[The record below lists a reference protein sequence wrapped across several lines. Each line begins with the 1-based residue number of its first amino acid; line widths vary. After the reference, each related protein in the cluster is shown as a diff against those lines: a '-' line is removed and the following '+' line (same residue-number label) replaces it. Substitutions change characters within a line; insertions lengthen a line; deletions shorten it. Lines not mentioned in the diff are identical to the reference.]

1 MPYELG
7 DVVLIAFPFTDQ
19 VGQKQRP
26 AVIVSSPAYNTRRPD
41 LIAMA
46 ITSQL
51 RGKHEFAEVVI
62 DGWQEAGL
70 LKRSAIKPVIF
81 TVEQQLVR
89 RRLGKLSAHD
99 RAALKE
105 ALDLVIGTS

>member
-1 MPYELG
+1 MPYEFG
-7 DVVLIAFPFTDQ
+7 DIVLIAFPFTDH

-26 AVIVSSPAYNTRRPD
+26 AVVVSSPDYNSRRPD

-51 RGKHEFAEVVI
+51 RGEREFAEVMI
-62 DGWQEAGL
+62 DGWKEAGL

-81 TVEQQLVR
+81 TVEQHLVR
-89 RRLGKLSAHD
+89 RRLGKLNADD
-99 RAALKE
+99 RAA
-105 ALDLVIGTS
+105 